1 MNNTSTLPDN
11 LLKKLLIKKENL
23 FNAYTYGL
31 SLISSGPTKDL
42 ETLIINCR
50 FWTQINSL
58 YITMINEEPLLVSC

>member
-1 MNNTSTLPDN
+1 MNNTSTLPDH
-11 LLKKLLIKKENL
+11 LLKKLLIKKDNL
-23 FNAYTYGL
+23 FNAYTY
-31 SLISSGPTKDL
+31 GPTKDL